1 MFMYSVQVA
10 VLRTYTHS
18 IFNKTE
24 PSRGS
29 NSPHLIALRDSA
41 PTIQIHPASLGMQTA
56 CQIWPYVYRL
66 N

>member
-41 PTIQIHPASLGMQTA
+41 PQSKSIPHHWE
-56 CQIWPYVYRL
+56 CRL
-66 N
+66 RAISGRMYIV